1 MDTERFDSLAS
12 ALTTSGTR
20 RQALRTLAGLAGALA
35 VSSTLGTDEGEAKKK
50 GKKGKG
56 KKGGKGNKG
65 GGTYEGGQSGGGNAG
80 GDGTNG
86 GNGDSN
92 GSGNGDGGGN
102 GDGDGGGNGGGNN
115 GGNAGGNTTQSEEEK
130 LLDLINGFR
139 AQNGQPA
146 LTRNGKLDTAALNH
160 SRDMANRGFFSHNTP
175 EGGTPDQR
183 LTAAGYSFSWW
194 GENIYKSAPGDAS
207 AQSAFTSWVN
217 SSGHRANMLSSNF
230 TQIGIGRATAADGR
244 TYWTNTFGKP
254 A

>member
-12 ALTTSGTR
+12 ALTTPGTR
-20 RQALRTLAGLAGALA
+20 RQALRTLGGIAGALA
-35 VSSTLGTDEGEAKKK
+35 VASTLGLDEGEAKKK

-56 KKGGKGNKG
+56 KGKKGGKGNKG
-65 GGTYEGGQSGGGNAG
+65 GGSFDDGGHSGGNSGGGE
-80 GDGTNG
+80 T
-86 GNGDSN
+86 
-92 GSGNGDGGGN
+92 GGGSN
-102 GDGDGGGNGGGNN
+102 DGNTGGNN
-115 GGNAGGNTTQSEEEK
+115 GGGNTTQTEEEK
-130 LLDLINGFR
+130 LLVLINTFR
-139 AQNGQPA
+139 AQNGQSA
-146 LTRNGKLDTAALNH
+146 LARNSKLDTAAVNH
-160 SRDMANRGFFSHNTP
+160 SRDMANRGYFSHNTP

-207 AQSAFTSWVN
+207 AQSAFNSWVN

-230 TQIGIGRATAADGR
+230 TQIGIGRATASDGR